1 MNSPINELRYTF
13 EKNLKW
19 KLNQKAK
26 TSADEFKILMNTFR
40 YYDYNP
46 SGKIDKEQ
54 WKQAILK
61 IGLISFSDEN
71 LNDLFD
77 YYLSKQNINDS
88 VNSEYLN
95 YKDFVYNLLYTSSS
109 HSPIIIRNN
118 FFNRNNNPIKSFNYS
133 YDFQSKNKNNEENT
147 KDKNIFNYRINV
159 NIKNEQHIN
168 KNNDEIEEN
177 KNLYNNNFNTI
188 NLKNN
193 SLNYSYNNNSYKNI
207 NLNNNKIMDIND
219 KNSNINLKLFIKNII
234 DIFRSKVNK
243 DNGVTF
249 YTLLQNIKL
258 NTAYEQNSDILF
270 ISKLNLILKES
281 NLNFTPKEL
290 QSLFCILD
298 FNDKGYIS
306 IKKFLKVLTGNLNEY
321 RKKLLINIFQNQID
335 IYKNGAIS
343 IYYFKELY
351 NAKNHPDVLNKK
363 MSESEAKTQFNYTF
377 EIFCKLY
384 KILGEINCS
393 DFIKYYEGISPS
405 ISDDIYFKEI
415 IYNVWK
421 RTNNFDE
428 TYFPSI
434 NYKNI
439 NFNLEKKINRSISSP
454 LISFNN
460 KKLKL
465 NTIGNIQ
472 NSNNYNNNFN
482 SNNYKEQNNLLNS
495 NYLNYKKNTLNTS
508 LNNNNKIILKKVNFT
523 PISNYPKINNPLML
537 NDIQNN
543 NMYNYQFNNNIN
555 KNSNIKVNKSLNLN
569 SIPHSN
575 INKCYTPVKYNTT
588 QIRNSNI
595 TINVESNTY
604 KNKDKFTYS
613 QILLNSLRNFLIKRG
628 NKSIFYLQRMLTNC
642 DTRQNGL
649 ITLEQ
654 LNNIFRAYNFNIY
667 YYDIKLLFD
676 LFDKNKVGIIQYD
689 NLIKGIVGTMNER
702 RKNIIIKVYDSL
714 NKDLYG
720 YINIK
725 EIKNKY
731 NCYKH
736 PEVIKGNKT
745 HEEVY
750 GDFLECIEIYR
761 EYIRN
766 INKGYNDLF
775 SLNEFLEFFEE
786 LSMYIIH
793 DNDFENLICNCWD
806 LN

>member
-1 MNSPINELRYTF
+1 MNSSINELRYIF
-13 EKNLKW
+13 EKSLKW

-26 TSADEFKILMNTFR
+26 TSADEFKILMNAFR
-40 YYDYNP
+40 YYDFEP

-54 WKQAILK
+54 WKKAILK
-61 IGLISFSDEN
+61 IGLISLSNEN
-71 LNDLFD
+71 LNDLFNF
-77 YYLSKQNINDS
+77 YLSKQNINDS
-88 VNSEYLN
+88 INSENLN
-95 YKDFVYNLLYTSSS
+95 YKDFAYNLLYTSSS
-109 HSPIIIRNN
+109 HSPIIIKNN
-118 FFNRNNNPIKSFNYS
+118 NYFNRNDNPIKSFNYS
-133 YDFQSKNKNNEENT
+133 YDLQLKNKNSEKNL
-147 KDKNIFNYRINV
+147 KDKNLFNYRINV
-159 NIKNEQHIN
+159 NMKSEENIN
-168 KNNDEIEEN
+168 KKNIEKEEN
-177 KNLYNNNFNTI
+177 KSIDNYNFNVT
-188 NLKNN
+188 LKNN
-193 SLNYSYNNNSYKNI
+193 SLNHSYNNSNYKNI
-207 NLNNNKIMDIND
+207 NLKTNKFMDIND
-219 KNSNINLKLFIKNII
+219 NNNNINLKLFIKNII
-234 DIFRSKVNK
+234 DIFRTKVNK
-243 DNGVTF
+243 DNGITF

-258 NTAYEQNSDILF
+258 NTAYEQNSDNLF
-270 ISKLNLILKES
+270 ISRLNLILKES

-306 IKKFLKVLTGNLNEY
+306 IKKFLKVIKGNLNEY
-321 RKKLLINIFQNQID
+321 RKKLLINIFHNQID
-335 IYKNGAIS
+335 VYKNGLIS

-363 MSESEAKTQFNYTF
+363 MSESEAKAQFNYTF
-377 EIFCKLY
+377 DIFCKLY
-384 KILGEINCS
+384 KILREINCS
-393 DFIKYYEGISPS
+393 HFIKYYEGISPS

-428 TYFPSI
+428 TFFPSL
-434 NYKNI
+434 NNKNI
-439 NFNLEKKINRSISSP
+439 NFNLEKKISRSISSP
-454 LISFNN
+454 IISFNN
-460 KKLKL
+460 VKM
-465 NTIGNIQ
+465 NTIGNIK
-472 NSNNYNNNFN
+472 NSNNINNNN
-482 SNNYKEQNNLLNS
+482 NNYNEQNNLLNS
-495 NYLNYKKNTLNTS
+495 NYLNYKKNTVNTF
-508 LNNNNKIILKKVNFT
+508 LNNNNKILLRKINFSL
-523 PISNYPKINNPLML
+523 INNYPKINTPLML
-537 NDIQNN
+537 NEIQNN
-543 NMYNYQFNNNIN
+543 NMYKFHINSNLDKNNNTN
-555 KNSNIKVNKSLNLN
+555 LNKSLSIN

-575 INKCYTPVKYNTT
+575 INKYYTPLKYTT
-588 QIRNSNI
+588 PQIRNNNI
-595 TINVESNTY
+595 NINIESNKY
-604 KNKDKFTYS
+604 KNKNKDKYTYG

-628 NKSIFYLQRMLTNC
+628 NKSIFYLQRMLTNN

-720 YINIK
+720 YITIK

-761 EYIRN
+761 EYICN
-766 INKGYNDLF
+766 INKKYNDFF
-775 SLNEFLEFFEE
+775 SYNEFLEFFDE
-786 LSMYIIH
+786 LSMYIND
-793 DNDFENLICNCWD
+793 DNYFEYLIYGCFEIK
-806 LN
+806 